1 MDERDYKAMNAEL
14 KNQTAVEWLYDKLL
28 RQGTLYSS
36 DCKQAKEME
45 KQQIIDCSIETTQSC
60 WKSLME
66 NLKKELNFTEE
77 DLQNQKD
84 EAEQYYQ
91 ETYKK

>member
-1 MDERDYKAMNAEL
+1 MDERDYRAMNAEL

-36 DCKQAKEME
+36 DCKQAKQME
-45 KQQIIDCSIETTQSC
+45 KQQIIDCFVAVSKANCETF
-60 WKSLME
+60 KIP
-66 NLKKELNFTEE
+66 FT
-77 DLQNQKD
+77 NKD
-84 EAEQYYQ
+84 EKDFTVIAENYYQ